1 MKSNLLE
8 DFNHHVVAVDDVAA
22 LTEILADRTAKD
34 ATLHSI
40 IAASLSK
47 LAGARVA
54 DAGKEL
60 HIIMPGCNTIGLV
73 EALHKHV
80 PASAHAHVWALCTSS
95 VWPADLAPFL
105 WHHYGAL
112 VQKGDM
118 QPFRQATRTLL
129 GEYTDHYKRQRIED
143 DLTQRGACTDRWGA
157 REQLGGSS
165 LPGPVG

>member
-1 MKSNLLE
+1 
-8 DFNHHVVAVDDVAA
+8 
-22 LTEILADRTAKD
+22 
-34 ATLHSI
+34 
-40 IAASLSK
+40 
-47 LAGARVA
+47 
-54 DAGKEL
+54 
-60 HIIMPGCNTIGLV
+60 MPGCNTIGLV

-80 PASAHAHVWALCTSS
+80 PAPAHAHVWALCTSS

-143 DLTQRGACTDRWGA
+143 DSLREARAQTDGAL
-157 REQLGGSS
+157 ESS
-165 LPGPVG
+165 LAEAVYLARLDDIKLVAGAIPEMSQL